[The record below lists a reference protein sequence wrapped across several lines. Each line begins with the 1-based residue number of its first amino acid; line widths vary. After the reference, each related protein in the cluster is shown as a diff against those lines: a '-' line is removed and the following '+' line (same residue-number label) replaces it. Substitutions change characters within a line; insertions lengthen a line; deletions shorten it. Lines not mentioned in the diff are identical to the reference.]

1 MVLCVALIGADIN
14 QLQPVC
20 CFVVMVVHT
29 ANVCSGEVTFC
40 VCVCVCVC
48 VRACAR
54 VGVFLVER

>member
-48 VRACAR
+48 ACVRARAW
-54 VGVFLVER
+54 VYF